1 MNENIFA
8 YRRVIPPHLYTCW
21 HTKLPPCMKENYD
34 WMVRHNPEMT
44 FHVYDESS
52 CRQFIQ
58 ENFDPCVVD
67 AYDILVPYAYKSDLW
82 RYCIL
87 YIHGGIYLD
96 IKYRCVPPFRL
107 VELTEK
113 EHFVR
118 DLTEGCVYT
127 ALIVA
132 RPRNEIMLR
141 CIHQIVH
148 HVKTQF
154 YGRHALDPTGPGL
167 LGYWFT
173 WEERKQLPLYHRL
186 IFRDR
191 VVRQVVGKEV
201 MLEDYSQYKEDQKQ
215 VQKKYYAD
223 LWKEQSIYFQ
233 NDPIPLE

>member
-1 MNENIFA
+1 
-8 YRRVIPPHLYTCW
+8 
-21 HTKLPPCMKENYD
+21 
-34 WMVRHNPEMT
+34 
-44 FHVYDESS
+44 
-52 CRQFIQ
+52 
-58 ENFDPCVVD
+58 
-67 AYDILVPYAYKSDLW
+67 
-82 RYCIL
+82 
-87 YIHGGIYLD
+87 
-96 IKYRCVPPFRL
+96 
-107 VELTEK
+107 
-113 EHFVR
+113 
-118 DLTEGCVYT
+118 
-127 ALIVA
+127 
-132 RPRNEIMLR
+132 
-141 CIHQIVH
+141 
-148 HVKTQF
+148 VKTQF